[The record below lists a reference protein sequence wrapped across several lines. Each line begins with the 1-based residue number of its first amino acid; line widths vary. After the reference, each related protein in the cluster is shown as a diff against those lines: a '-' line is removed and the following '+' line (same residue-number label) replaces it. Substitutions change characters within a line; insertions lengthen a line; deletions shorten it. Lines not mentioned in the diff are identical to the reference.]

1 MGNLLP
7 QNAGAQAQ
15 PAPAPPGTSATSV
28 VSDNP
33 TIPDT
38 LPSNIDP
45 NGPLAQVIRLV
56 QAGVEQSV
64 ILAYVSNSSS
74 AFNLD
79 SDQIIYLKDIG
90 APKEIVT
97 AMMQRDQQLKQMNV
111 MAGAQT
117 TQPSTTTEDCNGA
130 AGSGHAK

>member
-1 MGNLLP
+1 MRKCNPLQLRRARVQLLI
-7 QNAGAQAQ
+7 A
-15 PAPAPPGTSATSV
+15 
-28 VSDNP
+28 SDNP

-74 AFNLD
+74 LFNLD
-79 SDQIIYLKDIG
+79 SDQIIYLNDIG
-90 APKEIVT
+90 TPKEIVT
-97 AMMQRDQQLKQMNV
+97 AMIQRDQQLKQM
-111 MAGAQT
+111 GATADTQT
-117 TQPSTTTEDCNGA
+117 TQPSSTTEDCNGA
-130 AGSGHAK
+130 AGCGHAKLFL